1 MKIFKVY
8 GPEGSKINNQSQTGV
23 LLALEM
29 MRLVH
34 EAAPSRAT
42 SDVPASSTA
51 RDVAGSGA
59 AVTSQQQ
66 YKLKKEDKESTS
78 KMYAALKDDEMWTL
92 SSGKKSEYFSEEKL
106 EEIKNE
112 SAPEVT
118 ILPVELSELKNDTCF
133 DMTDIVVASGERA
146 SRASSE
152 RMNVG
157 RSLGAFDGIE
167 RKKVGTKVD
176 LLFSIEQI
184 EYQSCCRAQHEV
196 SKDT

>member
-1 MKIFKVY
+1 MKRRFILSY
-8 GPEGSKINNQSQTGV
+8 ITNASPENVSLAQFVEEEYKAIAKNSNLNEDFQSVWSRRNNQSQTGV

-92 SSGKKSEYFSEEKL
+92 SSGKKVERQMEAFSSLCEK
-106 EEIKNE
+106 
-112 SAPEVT
+112 
-118 ILPVELSELKNDTCF
+118 
-133 DMTDIVVASGERA
+133 
-146 SRASSE
+146 
-152 RMNVG
+152 
-157 RSLGAFDGIE
+157 
-167 RKKVGTKVD
+167 
-176 LLFSIEQI
+176 EQ
-184 EYQSCCRAQHEV
+184 
-196 SKDT
+196 